1 VPGLAATPEAIF
13 FDVDGVLVD
22 SLQVKGEAFAL
33 AFADYPSARDSII
46 ELHLAN
52 GGVNRIDKISQI
64 FANIIGREATEDD
77 LSERV
82 RAFSEAVVEQVVAAP
97 AISGANAALA
107 HWSALAPL
115 HAVSAT
121 PAAELELILQRRS
134 IAQYFTS
141 INGWPPKKTDLLPI
155 LVRRFGY
162 TPKRCITV
170 GDSAEDE
177 AAASAAGTLFVR
189 VAPIAEERMPGAA
202 PVIDNLRGLTHAV
215 RLLMASAGQ

>member
-1 VPGLAATPEAIF
+1 VSGRASSPEAIF
-13 FDVDGVLVD
+13 FDVDGVLID

-46 ELHLAN
+46 EFHLAN
-52 GGVNRIDKISQI
+52 GGVNRIDKISRI
-64 FANIIGREATEDD
+64 FANINGREATDAE

-82 RAFSEAVVEQVVAAP
+82 RAFRKAVVEQVVAAP
-97 AISGANAALA
+97 EISGANAALA

-121 PAAELELILQRRS
+121 PADELELILQRRR

-141 INGWPPKKTDLLPI
+141 INGWPPKKTELLPL

-162 TPKRCITV
+162 TPGRCITV

-189 VAPIAEERMPGAA
+189 VVTTTENRMQETF
-202 PVIDNLRGLTHAV
+202 PVIDNLQGLTHAV